1 MIVVFGSTGTIGSEV
16 LRQLVEQGP
25 PVRAVV
31 RSQQAADRLAGGS
44 TEVVRADL
52 ADPGSLPAALAGADR
67 VFLATPASA
76 EQVRLESNL
85 IDALAGSSVP
95 LVKLAALGFDAV
107 PADQAIALAANHG
120 RIVEHARAQ
129 GVALTV
135 LAPSGFTSNLLASAG
150 TIAQGALYG
159 SAGDG
164 GVAWV
169 DPADVGAVAA
179 HVLTSSGHE
188 GATYSVTGPDL
199 LTFAQLAELLTAEL
213 GREVSYVD
221 VPAGQF
227 AQTLQGAGLD
237 AWTADALDELH
248 QLYRAHL
255 SEVVTDEV
263 SKATGRKPRSV
274 QQWLA
279 EHAAAFAG

>member
-1 MIVVFGSTGTIGSEV
+1 MIVVFGSTGTVGSEV
-16 LRQLVEQGP
+16 LRQLDEQGA

-31 RSQQAADRLAGGS
+31 RSQDAADRLAGRGL
-44 TEVVRADL
+44 EVVRADL
-52 ADPGSLPAALAGADR
+52 ADPASLPGALSGADH
-67 VFLATPASA
+67 VFVATPASA
-76 EQVRLESNL
+76 EQVRIESNL
-85 IDALAGSSVP
+85 IDALAGRSIH

-107 PADQAIALAANHG
+107 PADQAIALAANHA
-120 RIVEHARAQ
+120 RIVDHARAQ

-169 DPADVGAVAA
+169 DPVDVAAVAA

-188 GATYSVTGPDL
+188 GASYSITGPDV

-237 AWTADALDELH
+237 GWTAQALDELH
-248 QLYRAHL
+248 QLYRAHA

-263 SKATGRKPRSV
+263 AKATGREARSA

-279 EHAAAFAG
+279 DHAASFAR